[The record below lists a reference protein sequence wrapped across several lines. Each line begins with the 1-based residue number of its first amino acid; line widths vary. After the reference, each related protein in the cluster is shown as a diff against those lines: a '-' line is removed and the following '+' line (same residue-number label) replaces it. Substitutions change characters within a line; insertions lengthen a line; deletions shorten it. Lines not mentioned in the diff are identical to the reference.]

1 MASSNTPLWK
11 LSAAAEA
18 AGMLIH
24 AMAGALREWLDAKQA
39 QICGG
44 GANDASVNDL
54 LPSWIIGRQTACN
67 RPRSVAEAGGGEPE
81 WHCSFSLH

>member
-54 LPSWIIGRQTACN
+54 LPSGIIGPCRALQTPPD
-67 RPRSVAEAGGGEPE
+67 RAER
-81 WHCSFSLH
+81 CIF